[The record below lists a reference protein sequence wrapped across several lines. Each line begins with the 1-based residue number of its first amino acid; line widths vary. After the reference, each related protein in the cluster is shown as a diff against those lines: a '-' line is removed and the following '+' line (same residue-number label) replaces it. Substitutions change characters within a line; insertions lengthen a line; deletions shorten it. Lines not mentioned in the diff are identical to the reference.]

1 MMGFLNALSTN
12 GPRADGPAELDSHDS
27 AAATQPSGIQA
38 PGIQHPGVQARV
50 QPATN
55 SSVLHRFHESAKAT
69 ALRIKA
75 VEKSY
80 RLDGN
85 DLNVLQGINLEVQS
99 GEFVSIVGASGCGK
113 STLLRLIAGLDVSY
127 QGEIVYQGQR
137 VSGTDLSRG
146 IVFQE
151 HRLFPWLTVQDNI
164 LLAFAS
170 TDVSKAERNER
181 VRVLIETVGL
191 GGFENAYPHQISG
204 GMSQRVAIARALVLR
219 PQLLLL
225 DEPFAALDALTRL
238 KLQQELQRLW
248 EHEGLTTILV
258 THDVEEAVFLGDRV
272 VVMQSHPGRIKRIVP
287 VQLPRPRQRASIEF
301 QRIKEDVLTDF
312 I

>member
-1 MMGFLNALSTN
+1 MSASNTVLNFKRDPALQDQTEASVHQSST
-12 GPRADGPAELDSHDS
+12 AS
-27 AAATQPSGIQA
+27 QP
-38 PGIQHPGVQARV
+38 V
-50 QPATN
+50 T
-55 SSVLHRFHESAKAT
+55 LT
-69 ALRIKA
+69 IKN

-80 RLDGN
+80 QLSGES
-85 DLNVLQGINLEVQS
+85 LQVLSGINLDIRA
-99 GEFVSIVGASGCGK
+99 GEFISIVGASGCGK
-113 STLLRLIAGLDVSY
+113 STLLKLVAGLDTQY
-127 QGEIVYQGQR
+127 GGDIVYQGAR
-137 VSGTDLSRG
+137 IEGTDLSRG

-151 HRLFPWLTVQDNI
+151 HRLFPWLTVEGNI
-164 LLAFAS
+164 ALAFSA
-170 TDVSKAERNER
+170 TDVPKAERKHR
-181 VRVLIETVGL
+181 VQEQINLVGL
-191 GGFENAYPHQISG
+191 SGFEKAYPHQISG
-204 GMSQRVAIARALVLR
+204 GMSQRVAIARALALR

-287 VQLPRPRQRASIEF
+287 VDLPRPRLRSTIEF

-312 I
+312 A